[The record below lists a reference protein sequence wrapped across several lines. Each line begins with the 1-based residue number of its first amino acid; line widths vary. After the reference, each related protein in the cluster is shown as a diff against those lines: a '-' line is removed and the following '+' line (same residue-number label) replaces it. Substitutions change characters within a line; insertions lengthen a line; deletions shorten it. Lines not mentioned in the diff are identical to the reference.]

1 MLLMPLCAPPFAAAA
16 VLAAVRGP
24 VRTELL
30 SLGLVTPA
38 GDASVFVF
46 LFWYAAP
53 FLAAVA
59 PLTVGLASGGVLD
72 PGAQVLDAVR
82 PVATA
87 VGLSCAL
94 LFATARSAA
103 KLRRPAP

>member
-1 MLLMPLCAPPFAAAA
+1 
-16 VLAAVRGP
+16 
-24 VRTELL
+24 
-30 SLGLVTPA
+30 
-38 GDASVFVF
+38 ASVFVF

-59 PLTVGLASGGVLD
+59 PLTAGLASSGVLD
-72 PGAQVLDAVR
+72 PGARAPDLVR

-94 LFATARSAA
+94 LFAAARGAA